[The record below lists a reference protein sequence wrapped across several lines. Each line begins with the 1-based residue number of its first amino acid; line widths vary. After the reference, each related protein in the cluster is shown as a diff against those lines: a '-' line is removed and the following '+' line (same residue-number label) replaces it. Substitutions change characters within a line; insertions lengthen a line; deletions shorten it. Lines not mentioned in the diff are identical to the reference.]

1 LPCGFA
7 ELFGAIFFATVNSK
21 TVITPAGTKK
31 TVFGSV
37 NFNVRPERSDLWP
50 VNAAMSKWDR
60 HWMAKWFYH
69 SNTLEAGSDA
79 VNALRWRRGAI
90 SPNRKPKVA
99 VDGAMEAR
107 FTLLRKICSR
117 LSCGDLVE
125 EFCMLRIFPLSQSW
139 KVEINQDEEVDGL
152 PKLVMPAGANG
163 KST

>member
-1 LPCGFA
+1 
-7 ELFGAIFFATVNSK
+7 
-21 TVITPAGTKK
+21 
-31 TVFGSV
+31 
-37 NFNVRPERSDLWP
+37 
-50 VNAAMSKWDR
+50 
-60 HWMAKWFYH
+60 MAKWFYH